1 MSNSAVI
8 ILKSNLFAEALAGCL
23 AEPGRLECRVIPFA
37 DLLSPRKF
45 DETDYNSQTII
56 LLELN
61 GNSRDNTRVFH
72 RMRNRWPDSRS
83 LLFSQTADADE
94 IAELFN
100 QGAWGIFS
108 PSDSIDIL
116 RKAIRT
122 VGQGEIWACRQ
133 NSSHIIRHL
142 RRTDRRTRKKDSSIL
157 SGRECQVISLVAGGL
172 KNKHIADKLCISE
185 QTVKVHL
192 NNIFKKIGVKDRLQA
207 ALFAIDKRLTPGN
220 VPLKD

>member
-1 MSNSAVI
+1 MSKSAVI
-8 ILKSNLFAEALAGCL
+8 ILRNRLFAEALAGCL
-23 AEPGRLECRVIPFA
+23 QKPGRLECRVFPFA

-45 DETDYNSQTII
+45 DETDYGQTII

-61 GNSRDNTRVFH
+61 SDGRDNTRVFH
-72 RMRNRWPDSRS
+72 RVRNRWPDSRS
-83 LLFSQTADADE
+83 ILFSQTADADE

-108 PSDSIDIL
+108 PSDGIDVL

-142 RRTDRRTRKKDSSIL
+142 RKTDRRTRKKDNSIL

-172 KNKHIADKLCISE
+172 KNRQIADKLCISE

-207 ALFAIDKRLTPGN
+207 ALFAIDKGLTPGN

>member
-8 ILKSNLFAEALAGCL
+8 ILKSTLYAEALSGCL
-23 AEPGRLECRVIPFA
+23 QEPGKLECRVFSLA

-45 DETDYNSQTII
+45 DEADHKQTIV

-61 GNSRDNTRVFH
+61 GDGRENSRVFQRV
-72 RMRNRWPDSRS
+72 RNRWPGSRCII
-83 LLFSQTADADE
+83 FSETADADE

-100 QGAWGIFS
+100 QGAWGIFP
-108 PSDSIDIL
+108 PSDGVDIL

-122 VGQGEIWACRQ
+122 VGKGEIWACRQ

-142 RRTDRRTRKKDSSIL
+142 RRTDRRSRKKDNSIL
-157 SGRECQVISLVAGGL
+157 SGRECQVLSLVAGGL

-192 NNIFKKIGVKDRLQA
+192 NNIFKKIEVKDRLQA
-207 ALFAIDKRLTPGN
+207 ALFAIDKGLTPGN
-220 VPLKD
+220 VLLKDD

>member
-1 MSNSAVI
+1 MSNSAVV
-8 ILKSNLFAEALAGCL
+8 ILRNTLYAEALAGCL
-23 AEPGRLECRVIPFA
+23 EEPGKLECHIFPFA
-37 DLLSPRKF
+37 DLLTPRKF
-45 DETDYNSQTII
+45 DKTDYSRPIV

-61 GNSRDNTRVFH
+61 GDGRDNSRVFH
-72 RMRNRWPDSRS
+72 RVRNLWPDSRS
-83 LLFSQTADADE
+83 ILFSNTADADE
-94 IAELFN
+94 IAELFD

-108 PSDSIDIL
+108 PSDGMTIL
-116 RKAIRT
+116 RKAIHT
-122 VGQGEIWACRQ
+122 VGRGEIWACRQ

-142 RRTDRRTRKKDSSIL
+142 RKTDRRIRKKDPSALSS
-157 SGRECQVISLVAGGL
+157 RECQVLSLVAGGL

-207 ALFAIDKRLTPGN
+207 ALFAIDKKLTPGN